1 MQVKDIMTTRVVTV
15 TPDIPVPVMASLLRD
30 NRISGVPVTGAEGTV
45 VGLVS
50 EYRTHAA
57 RRRPTQVRLAELL
70 PNVAK
75 HGANELVGHWAGAR
89 NSQALRPE
97 SFTTWP
103 APGSRSLPPR
113 SSAVTGACAGPVP
126 VGPGE
131 TFDAPLPER
140 ALPACQKESHRPS

>member
-1 MQVKDIMTTRVVTV
+1 MQVKEIMTTRVVTV

-30 NRISGVPVTGAEGTV
+30 NRISGVPVTGAEGAV

-57 RRRPTQVRLAELL
+57 RRRPTGTAC
-70 PNVAK
+70 
-75 HGANELVGHWAGAR
+75 GAAPER
-89 NSQALRPE
+89 SQARCQR
-97 SFTTWP
+97 TGW
-103 APGSRSLPPR
+103 APGRCARWSGIKARIFHDLARAGSRSLPPR